1 MERGLFYKFRT
12 VIYIFLVAVMAGVI
26 FCIYPANTQ
35 IREWHMLLKNNIKDI
50 KKYFDYIHIFER
62 VFLKNLRNITIIAI
76 ACRSMYRSYL
86 KYIISAMWGFGLSLV
101 ITVCVLS
108 SDIRMAFR
116 LLLYMSLHD
125 IFFGMAIYLICTKK
139 KNIKYIPA
147 FIVIIG
153 CSFIETIII

>member
-1 MERGLFYKFRT
+1 
-12 VIYIFLVAVMAGVI
+12 
-26 FCIYPANTQ
+26 
-35 IREWHMLLKNNIKDI
+35 
-50 KKYFDYIHIFER
+50 
-62 VFLKNLRNITIIAI
+62 
-76 ACRSMYRSYL
+76 MYRSYL

-101 ITVCVLS
+101 IAVCVLS

-125 IFFGMAIYLICTKK
+125 IFFGTAIYLICMKK

>member
-1 MERGLFYKFRT
+1 MHLSCQYTDKGMAH
-12 VIYIFLVAVMAGVI
+12 VIKKQHQGY
-26 FCIYPANTQ
+26 
-35 IREWHMLLKNNIKDI
+35 

-101 ITVCVLS
+101 IAVCVLS

-125 IFFGMAIYLICTKK
+125 IFLERQYIYYVRKRKIS
-139 KNIKYIPA
+139 NI
-147 FIVIIG
+147 FLHL
-153 CSFIETIII
+153 

>member
-35 IREWHMLLKNNIKDI
+35 IREWHTLLKNNIKDI

-101 ITVCVLS
+101 IAVCVLS

-125 IFFGMAIYLICTKK
+125 IFFWNGNIFNMHEKEKYQIYSRIYSYHRLFF
-139 KNIKYIPA
+139 Y
-147 FIVIIG
+147 
-153 CSFIETIII
+153 

>member
-1 MERGLFYKFRT
+1 
-12 VIYIFLVAVMAGVI
+12 
-26 FCIYPANTQ
+26 
-35 IREWHMLLKNNIKDI
+35 MLLKRFQKDI

-101 ITVCVLS
+101 IAVCVLS

-125 IFFGMAIYLICTKK
+125 IFFGTAIYLIYTKK

>member
-12 VIYIFLVAVMAGVI
+12 VIYIFLIAVMAGII
-26 FCIYPANTQ
+26 FCIYPANSQ
-35 IREWHMLLKNNIKDI
+35 IRAWHTLLKNNIRDI
-50 KKYFDYIHIFER
+50 KKYFEYIHIFQR
-62 VFLKNLRNITIIAI
+62 VFLKNMRNITIIAI
-76 ACRSMYRSYL
+76 ACRSLYRRYL

-116 LLLYMSLHD
+116 LLLYMAVHD
-125 IFFGMAIYLICTKK
+125 IFFGAAIYLIYMKK

-147 FIVIIG
+147 LVVIIV
-153 CSFIETIII
+153 CSLIETIII